1 VTVLPLR
8 VAPPASAQAPLKV
21 VVVDDDDL
29 VREGARS
36 VLSSVPGVEVVGL
49 AANPTELDERI
60 VETFPQVVVLDIRM
74 PPTYRMEGIEAAH
87 KIRAEHPGLGVV
99 LLSQHADPEYALEF
113 LRPPEAPLKGPD
125 KSEAPLKAPDKSEA
139 PLKAPDKS
147 EAPLKAPDKSEAP
160 DGSAGRAY
168 LLKERLG
175 DPAQL
180 VEAIREVA
188 AGGSV
193 LDPKVVDGLLEAQ
206 RRRAHSRLKGLTER
220 EHEVLRLMA
229 SGRNNGSV
237 ARDLVL
243 PERAVEG
250 HITSIFRKLGLPE
263 QMAVNQ
269 RVPAVLFFLARVLE

>member
-1 VTVLPLR
+1 MGVAPLR
-8 VAPPASAQAPLKV
+8 V
-21 VVVDDDDL
+21 VVVDDDYL

-49 AANPTELDERI
+49 AANPAELDECI
-60 VETFPQVVVLDIRM
+60 LQTSPQVVVLDIRM

-99 LLSQHADPEYALEF
+99 ILSQHADPEYALEF
-113 LRPPEAPLKGPD
+113 LRP
-125 KSEAPLKAPDKSEA
+125 EAPLKAPDQIQ
-139 PLKAPDKS
+139 
-147 EAPLKAPDKSEAP
+147 
-160 DGSAGRAY
+160 GSAGRAY

-206 RRRAHSRLKGLTER
+206 RRRAHSRLQGLTER
-220 EHEVLRLMA
+220 EHEVLALMA
-229 SGRNNGSV
+229 SGRNNGTI

-243 PERAVEG
+243 SERAVEK
-250 HITSIFRKLGLPE
+250 HINSIFRKLGLSE
-263 QMAVNQ
+263 QMEVNQ
-269 RVPAVLFFLARVLE
+269 RVAAVLFFLARTLD

>member
-1 VTVLPLR
+1 MGGHATAAQYPRGSVSMEVASLR
-8 VAPPASAQAPLKV
+8 V
-21 VVVDDDDL
+21 VVVDDDYL

-36 VLSSVPGVEVVGL
+36 VLSSVPGVEVVGM
-49 AANPTELDERI
+49 AANPTELAAKIDE
-60 VETFPQVVVLDIRM
+60 TNPQVVVLDIRM

-87 KIRAEHPGLGVV
+87 RIRAEHAELGVV
-99 LLSQHADPEYALEF
+99 ILSQHADPEYALEF
-113 LRPPEAPLKGPD
+113 LR
-125 KSEAPLKAPDKSEA
+125 
-139 PLKAPDKS
+139 
-147 EAPLKAPDKSEAP
+147 

-206 RRRAHSRLKGLTER
+206 RRRAHSRLQGMTER
-220 EHEVLRLMA
+220 EHEVLGLMA
-229 SGRNNGSV
+229 SGRNNAAI
-237 ARDLVL
+237 ARGLVL
-243 PERAVEG
+243 SERAVVG
-250 HITSIFRKLGLPE
+250 HIQAIFRKLGLPE
-263 QMAVNQ
+263 QMEVNR

>member
-1 VTVLPLR
+1 MGGHATAMPPDRGSPSMELAPLR
-8 VAPPASAQAPLKV
+8 V
-21 VVVDDDDL
+21 VVVDDDYL

-36 VLSSVPGVEVVGL
+36 VLSSFPGVEVVGL
-49 AANPTELDERI
+49 AANPAEMDERI
-60 VETFPQVVVLDIRM
+60 LETFPQVVVLDIRM

-99 LLSQHADPEYALEF
+99 ILSQHADPEYALEF
-113 LRPPEAPLKGPD
+113 LR
-125 KSEAPLKAPDKSEA
+125 
-139 PLKAPDKS
+139 
-147 EAPLKAPDKSEAP
+147 

-206 RRRAHSRLKGLTER
+206 RRRAHSRLHGLTER
-220 EHEVLRLMA
+220 EHEVLALMA
-229 SGRNNGSV
+229 SGRNNAAI

-243 PERAVEG
+243 SERAVEK
-250 HITSIFRKLGLPE
+250 HINSIFRKLGLSE
-263 QMAVNQ
+263 QIEVNQ
-269 RVPAVLFFLARVLE
+269 RVAAVLFFLARTLD

>member
-1 VTVLPLR
+1 M
-8 VAPPASAQAPLKV
+8 
-21 VVVDDDDL
+21 VDDDYL

-113 LRPPEAPLKGPD
+113 LRP
-125 KSEAPLKAPDKSEA
+125 EAPLKAPDQNKEA
-139 PLKAPDKS
+139 PLKAPEKD
-147 EAPLKAPDKSEAP
+147 EP
-160 DGSAGRAY
+160 SAGRAY

-206 RRRAHSRLKGLTER
+206 RRRAHSRLQGLTER
-220 EHEVLRLMA
+220 EHEVLRIMA
-229 SGRNNGSV
+229 SGRNNTAIAG
-237 ARDLVL
+237 DLVL
-243 PERAVEG
+243 SEWAVEG
-250 HITSIFRKLGLPE
+250 HIDAIFRKLGLPE
-263 QMAVNQ
+263 HMEVNQ
-269 RVPAVLFFLARVLE
+269 RVPALLFFLARVLE

>member
-1 VTVLPLR
+1 MSGHATSSQSPEPAAFMEVASLR
-8 VAPPASAQAPLKV
+8 V
-21 VVVDDDDL
+21 VVVDDDYL

-60 VETFPQVVVLDIRM
+60 LETFPQVVVLDIRM

-99 LLSQHADPEYALEF
+99 ILSQHADPEYALEF
-113 LRPPEAPLKGPD
+113 LRPQ
-125 KSEAPLKAPDKSEA
+125 
-139 PLKAPDKS
+139 
-147 EAPLKAPDKSEAP
+147 
-160 DGSAGRAY
+160 SAGRAY

-206 RRRAHSRLKGLTER
+206 RRRAHSRLQRRREP
-220 EHEVLRLMA
+220 EHEVRGVMG
-229 SGRNNGSV
+229 SRRNNAAI
-237 ARDLVL
+237 ARDLAL
-243 PERAVEG
+243 
-250 HITSIFRKLGLPE
+250 SE
-263 QMAVNQ
+263 QV
-269 RVPAVLFFLARVLE
+269 V

>member
-1 VTVLPLR
+1 M
-8 VAPPASAQAPLKV
+8 
-21 VVVDDDDL
+21 VDDDDL

-60 VETFPQVVVLDIRM
+60 RETFPQVVVLDIRM

-113 LRPPEAPLKGPD
+113 LR
-125 KSEAPLKAPDKSEA
+125 
-139 PLKAPDKS
+139 
-147 EAPLKAPDKSEAP
+147 

-175 DPAQL
+175 DPALL

-206 RRRAHSRLKGLTER
+206 RRRTHSRLQGLTER

-229 SGRNNGSV
+229 SGRNNVSI

-243 PERAVEG
+243 SERAVEG
-250 HITSIFRKLGLPE
+250 HINSIFRKLGLSE
-263 QMAVNQ
+263 QMEVNQ

>member
-1 VTVLPLR
+1 MNPHATTVQPPQAATSMEVASLR
-8 VAPPASAQAPLKV
+8 VI
-21 VVVDDDDL
+21 VVDDDYL

-49 AANPTELDERI
+49 AADPTELDERI
-60 VETFPQVVVLDIRM
+60 LQTSPQVVVLDIRM

-99 LLSQHADPEYALEF
+99 ILSQHADPEYALEF
-113 LRPPEAPLKGPD
+113 LR
-125 KSEAPLKAPDKSEA
+125 
-139 PLKAPDKS
+139 
-147 EAPLKAPDKSEAP
+147 

-193 LDPKVVDGLLEAQ
+193 LDPKVVDGLLEGQ
-206 RRRAHSRLKGLTER
+206 RRRAHSRLQSLTEC
-220 EHEVLRLMA
+220 EHEVLALMA
-229 SGRNNGSV
+229 SGRNNASI
-237 ARDLVL
+237 ARRLVL
-243 PERAVEG
+243 SERAVEK
-250 HITSIFRKLGLPE
+250 HINSIFRKLGLSE
-263 QMAVNQ
+263 QMEVNQ
-269 RVPAVLFFLARVLE
+269 RVAAVLFFLQRNE

>member
-1 VTVLPLR
+1 MSGHASSQSPEPAASMEVAALR
-8 VAPPASAQAPLKV
+8 V
-21 VVVDDDDL
+21 VVVDDDYL

-49 AANPTELDERI
+49 AANPAELDERI
-60 VETFPQVVVLDIRM
+60 LETFPQVVVLDIRM

-99 LLSQHADPEYALEF
+99 ILSQHADPEYALEF
-113 LRPPEAPLKGPD
+113 LR
-125 KSEAPLKAPDKSEA
+125 
-139 PLKAPDKS
+139 
-147 EAPLKAPDKSEAP
+147 

-193 LDPKVVDGLLEAQ
+193 LDPKVVDGLLEAL
-206 RRRAHSRLKGLTER
+206 RRRAHSRLQGLTER
-220 EHEVLRLMA
+220 EHEVLGLMA
-229 SGRNNGSV
+229 SGRNNAAI

-243 PERAVEG
+243 SERAVEQ
-250 HITSIFRKLGLPE
+250 HIDSIFRKLGLSEPME
-263 QMAVNQ
+263 VNQ
-269 RVPAVLFFLARVLE
+269 RVAAVLFFLARALD

>member
-1 VTVLPLR
+1 MEVTSIR
-8 VAPPASAQAPLKV
+8 V
-21 VVVDDDDL
+21 VVVDDDYL

-60 VETFPQVVVLDIRM
+60 LETLPQVVVLDIRM

-113 LRPPEAPLKGPD
+113 LR
-125 KSEAPLKAPDKSEA
+125 
-139 PLKAPDKS
+139 
-147 EAPLKAPDKSEAP
+147 

-188 AGGSV
+188 GGGSV

-206 RRRAHSRLKGLTER
+206 RRRAHSRLQGLTER
-220 EHEVLRLMA
+220 EHEVLGLMA
-229 SGRNNGSV
+229 SGRNNAAI

-243 PERAVEG
+243 SERAVEK
-250 HITSIFRKLGLPE
+250 HINSIFRKLGLPE
-263 QMAVNQ
+263 QMEVNQ

>member
-1 VTVLPLR
+1 MGGDATAAPRPPGFAAMEVAPLR
-8 VAPPASAQAPLKV
+8 V
-21 VVVDDDDL
+21 VVVDDDYL

-36 VLSSVPGVEVVGL
+36 VLSSAPGVEVVGL

-60 VETFPQVVVLDIRM
+60 LQTFPQVVVLDIRM

-99 LLSQHADPEYALEF
+99 ILSQHADPEYALEF
-113 LRPPEAPLKGPD
+113 FAPP
-125 KSEAPLKAPDKSEA
+125 EAPLKAPDEGKR
-139 PLKAPDKS
+139 
-147 EAPLKAPDKSEAP
+147 
-160 DGSAGRAY
+160 SAGRAY

-206 RRRAHSRLKGLTER
+206 RRRAHSRLQGLTER
-220 EHEVLRLMA
+220 EHEVLGLMA
-229 SGRNNGSV
+229 SGRNNAAI

-243 PERAVEG
+243 SERAVED
-250 HITSIFRKLGLPE
+250 HINSIFRKLGLSE
-263 QMAVNQ
+263 QMEVNQ
-269 RVPAVLFFLARVLE
+269 RVAAVLFFLQRNE

>member
-1 VTVLPLR
+1 VVTVLPLKMAHPTSDR
-8 VAPPASAQAPLKV
+8 ALLKV

-60 VETFPQVVVLDIRM
+60 LETFPQVVVLDIRM

-99 LLSQHADPEYALEF
+99 ILSQHADPEYALEF
-113 LRPPEAPLKGPD
+113 LR
-125 KSEAPLKAPDKSEA
+125 
-139 PLKAPDKS
+139 
-147 EAPLKAPDKSEAP
+147 

-206 RRRAHSRLKGLTER
+206 RRRAHSRLQGLTER
-220 EHEVLRLMA
+220 EHEVLALMA
-229 SGRNNGSV
+229 SGRNNAAI

-243 PERAVEG
+243 SEGAVEG
-250 HITSIFRKLGLPE
+250 NINSIFRRLGLSE
-263 QMAVNQ
+263 QTDVNQ
-269 RVPAVLFFLARVLE
+269 RVATVLFFLARTLD

>member
-1 VTVLPLR
+1 MGGHATAAQHLRGPVPMEVTSIR
-8 VAPPASAQAPLKV
+8 V
-21 VVVDDDDL
+21 VVVDDDYL

-60 VETFPQVVVLDIRM
+60 LETFPQVVVLDIRM

-99 LLSQHADPEYALEF
+99 ILSQHADPEYALEF
-113 LRPPEAPLKGPD
+113 LRPQ
-125 KSEAPLKAPDKSEA
+125 
-139 PLKAPDKS
+139 
-147 EAPLKAPDKSEAP
+147 
-160 DGSAGRAY
+160 SAGRAY

-206 RRRAHSRLKGLTER
+206 RRRAHSRLQGLTER
-220 EHEVLRLMA
+220 EHEVLALMA
-229 SGRNNGSV
+229 SGRNNAAI

-243 PERAVEG
+243 SEGAVEG
-250 HITSIFRKLGLPE
+250 NINSIFRRLGLSE
-263 QMAVNQ
+263 QTDVNQ
-269 RVPAVLFFLARVLE
+269 RVATVLFFLARTLD

>member
-1 VTVLPLR
+1 
-8 VAPPASAQAPLKV
+8 
-21 VVVDDDDL
+21 VVDDDDL

-113 LRPPEAPLKGPD
+113 LRPEAPLKAPGQN
-125 KSEAPLKAPDKSEA
+125 KEAPLKAPDQGER
-139 PLKAPDKS
+139 
-147 EAPLKAPDKSEAP
+147 
-160 DGSAGRAY
+160 SAGRAY

-188 AGGSV
+188 TGGSV

-206 RRRAHSRLKGLTER
+206 RRRAHSRLQGLTER

-229 SGRNNGSV
+229 SGRNNVSLAG
-237 ARDLVL
+237 DLVL
-243 PERAVEG
+243 SERAVKG
-250 HITSIFRKLGLPE
+250 HIDSIFRKLGLPE
-263 QMAVNQ
+263 QMEVNQ

>member
-1 VTVLPLR
+1 MEVTSIR
-8 VAPPASAQAPLKV
+8 V
-21 VVVDDDDL
+21 VVVDDDYL

-60 VETFPQVVVLDIRM
+60 LETFPQVVVLDIRM

-113 LRPPEAPLKGPD
+113 LR
-125 KSEAPLKAPDKSEA
+125 
-139 PLKAPDKS
+139 
-147 EAPLKAPDKSEAP
+147 

-206 RRRAHSRLKGLTER
+206 RRRAHSRLQGLTER

-229 SGRNNGSV
+229 SGRNNAAI

-243 PERAVEG
+243 SERRWRA
-250 HITSIFRKLGLPE
+250 TSKRSSASSGSRSRWRSTSACRPCCSSSPGCWSKCAPHSWSG
-263 QMAVNQ
+263 
-269 RVPAVLFFLARVLE
+269 

>member
-1 VTVLPLR
+1 MGGHATAAQHLPGS
-8 VAPPASAQAPLKV
+8 ASMEVAPLKV

-60 VETFPQVVVLDIRM
+60 LETFPQVVVLDIRM

-113 LRPPEAPLKGPD
+113 LR
-125 KSEAPLKAPDKSEA
+125 
-139 PLKAPDKS
+139 
-147 EAPLKAPDKSEAP
+147 

-206 RRRAHSRLKGLTER
+206 RRRAHSRLQGLTAR
-220 EHEVLRLMA
+220 EHAAPGLMA
-229 SGRNNGSV
+229 SGRNNAAI

-243 PERAVEG
+243 SERAVEK
-250 HITSIFRKLGLPE
+250 HINSIFRKLGLSE
-263 QMAVNQ
+263 QMEVNQ
-269 RVPAVLFFLARVLE
+269 RVAAVLFFLQRNQ

>member
-1 VTVLPLR
+1 M
-8 VAPPASAQAPLKV
+8 
-21 VVVDDDDL
+21 VDDDDL

-36 VLSSVPGVEVVGL
+36 VLSSVPGVEVVGM
-49 AANPTELDERI
+49 AANPSELDERI
-60 VETFPQVVVLDIRM
+60 VETSPQVVVLDIRM

-113 LRPPEAPLKGPD
+113 LRPPEAPLKAPD
-125 KSEAPLKAPDKSEA
+125 KREAPLKAPDKN
-139 PLKAPDKS
+139 
-147 EAPLKAPDKSEAP
+147 
-160 DGSAGRAY
+160 DGSAGLAY

-206 RRRAHSRLKGLTER
+206 RRRAHSRLQGLTER

-229 SGRNNGSV
+229 SGRNNFRI
-237 ARDLVL
+237 ARNLLL
-243 PERAVEG
+243 PERAVVG
-250 HITSIFRKLGLPE
+250 HIQAIFRKLGLPE
-263 QMAVNQ
+263 QMEVNR

>member
-1 VTVLPLR
+1 MGGHATAAQHLRGPVPMEVTSIR
-8 VAPPASAQAPLKV
+8 V
-21 VVVDDDDL
+21 VVVDDDYL

-60 VETFPQVVVLDIRM
+60 LETLPQVVVLDIRM

-113 LRPPEAPLKGPD
+113 LRT
-125 KSEAPLKAPDKSEA
+125 EAPLKAPDKSNPA

-147 EAPLKAPDKSEAP
+147 NPAPLKAPDQNE
-160 DGSAGRAY
+160 GSGGRAY

-188 AGGSV
+188 GGGSV

-206 RRRAHSRLKGLTER
+206 RRRAHSRLQGLTER
-220 EHEVLRLMA
+220 EHEVLGLMA
-229 SGRNNGSV
+229 SGRNNAAI

-243 PERAVEG
+243 SERAVEK
-250 HITSIFRKLGLPE
+250 HINSIFRKLGLSE
-263 QMAVNQ
+263 QMEVNQ
-269 RVPAVLFFLARVLE
+269 RVAAVLFFLQRNE

>member
-1 VTVLPLR
+1 M
-8 VAPPASAQAPLKV
+8 
-21 VVVDDDDL
+21 VDDDYL

-60 VETFPQVVVLDIRM
+60 LDTFPQVVVLDIRM

-113 LRPPEAPLKGPD
+113 LRP
-125 KSEAPLKAPDKSEA
+125 EAPLKAPDQGER
-139 PLKAPDKS
+139 
-147 EAPLKAPDKSEAP
+147 
-160 DGSAGRAY
+160 SAGRAY

-206 RRRAHSRLKGLTER
+206 RRRAHSRLQGLTER
-220 EHEVLRLMA
+220 EHEVLGLMA
-229 SGRNNGSV
+229 SGRNNAAI
-237 ARDLVL
+237 ARDLAL
-243 PERAVEG
+243 SEQAVEG
-250 HITSIFRKLGLPE
+250 HIDAIFRKLGLPE
-263 QMAVNQ
+263 QLEVNG
-269 RVPAVLFFLARVLE
+269 RMPAVLFFLARVLE